1 MNSFR
6 DYAYLN
12 ARVSVLATQLLSEAN
27 LNVLLTQAT
36 CQLGIPYLDE
46 LLSDEKIKS
55 NVIEHAWFLH
65 LIADVK
71 ILIRPL
77 SGVARDLLMYW
88 FYKCEIGN
96 LKSIIRGKIAG
107 LDAQTIADQL
117 IELGE
122 LATLPVEQLLHT
134 EDINELL
141 RQLEGSHYSSIARQ
155 ARRVFEKEH
164 YPYSL
169 DAAIDKQYLFGLEQ
183 KIKSLDTHQYRPII
197 PLIRAL
203 LDRFNLIWLLRYR
216 FSYHLSPAETFYLLI
231 STPYRL
237 NRHRLLAL
245 VELNTLQE
253 VLDALP
259 EPLSSSLNQAKN
271 IFEVEQN
278 LNAEVR
284 RVAQQTLRQC
294 NFTFAKVFAYLLLR
308 ELEMR
313 RVLAIIKGKRLGL
326 KPEVISA
333 AADAY
338 SPILMV

>member
-1 MNSFR
+1 MSAFR

-12 ARVSVLATQLLSEAN
+12 ARVSVLATQLLSESH
-27 LNVLLTQAT
+27 LNTLLNQST

-46 LLSDEKIKS
+46 LLSDDQTKLS
-55 NVIEHAWFLH
+55 QIEHAWFLH

-77 SGVARDLLMYW
+77 SGIARDLLMYW
-88 FYKCEIGN
+88 FHKCEITN

-107 LDAQTIADQL
+107 LDTKIIKNQL

-122 LATLPVEQLLHT
+122 LATLPIEQLLHT

-141 RQLEGSHYSSIARQ
+141 RQLEGSHYGNIARQ

-164 YPYSL
+164 YSYSL
-169 DAAIDKQYLFGLEQ
+169 DAVIDKHYLFGLEQ
-183 KIKSLDTHQYRPII
+183 KIKSLDTQQYHLII

-216 FSYHLSPAETFYLLI
+216 FAYHLSSAETFYLLI

-237 NRHRLLAL
+237 NHRRLLQL
-245 VELNTLQE
+245 VELNSLQE
-253 VLDALP
+253 VLNALP
-259 EPLSSSLNQAKN
+259 EPLMTLLNQAKN
-271 IFEVEQN
+271 TFEVEQH
-278 LNAEVR
+278 LNTEVR

-294 NFTFAKVFAYLLLR
+294 HFTFAKVFAYLLLR

-326 KPEVISA
+326 KSDVIST

>member
-1 MNSFR
+1 MFR
-6 DYAYLN
+6 EYAYLN
-12 ARVSVLATQLLSEAN
+12 ARVSVLATQLLPEER
-27 LNVLLTQAT
+27 LNTLLTQST

-46 LLSDEKIKS
+46 LLNDNQVKPRA
-55 NVIEHAWFLH
+55 IEHAWFLH

-71 ILIRPL
+71 VLIRPL
-77 SGVARDLLMYW
+77 SGIARDLLMYW
-88 FYKCEIGN
+88 FHKCEITN

-122 LATLPVEQLLHT
+122 LATLPVEQLLRT

-141 RQLEGSHYSSIARQ
+141 RQLEGSHYGNIARQ

-169 DAAIDKQYLFGLEQ
+169 DAAIDKHYLFGLEQ
-183 KIKSLDTHQYRPII
+183 KIQTLSTAQYRPIV

-216 FSYHLSPAETFYLLI
+216 FAYHLSPAETFYLLI

-237 NRHRLLAL
+237 NRHRLLQL
-245 VELNTLQE
+245 VELNSLSE
-253 VLDALP
+253 VIDALP
-259 EPLSSSLNQAKN
+259 EPLASLLDKAENT
-271 IFEVEQN
+271 FEVEQC

-284 RVAQQTLRQC
+284 RVAQQTLHQC
-294 NFTFAKVFAYLLLR
+294 HFTFAKVFAYLLLR

-326 KPEVISA
+326 DNDVISA